1 MSKFFSMYLK
11 RENPYEIIVTGMCIL
26 KNYEDAINKF
36 SILSILFSIF
46 IKKDIFSIYDM
57 YLKGFFFMSE

>member
-11 RENPYEIIVTGMCIL
+11 RENPYEIIVTGMCIK

-36 SILSILFSIF
+36 SILGILFSIF
-46 IKKDIFSIYDM
+46 IKKRYIQYI
-57 YLKGFFFMSE
+57 